1 MDELRLLKL
10 SDVICICGISKSTI
24 QRKVN
29 KNEFPKSLNLG
40 GNCRRLRYID
50 IKKWN
55 DKLITQGA
63 KQNTHKN
70 TNTYANPRERIY

>member
-1 MDELRLLKL
+1 MDELRILKL

-29 KNEFPKSLNLG
+29 NNEFPKSLNLVC
-40 GNCRRLRYID
+40 NCRRWRYID

-55 DKLITQGA
+55 DKLVTQGA
-63 KQNTHKN
+63 KQNVYKN
-70 TNTYANPRERIY
+70 TNTYSKPKRQNV

>member
-10 SDVICICGISKSTI
+10 SDVICICGIFKLTI

-29 KNEFPKSLNLG
+29 NVEFLKSLNLG
-40 GNCRRLRYID
+40 GNCRRWRYID

-55 DKLITQGA
+55 DKLVTEGA
-63 KQNTHKN
+63 K
-70 TNTYANPRERIY
+70 

>member
-40 GNCRRLRYID
+40 SNCRRWRYID

-63 KQNTHKN
+63 K
-70 TNTYANPRERIY
+70 

>member
-29 KNEFPKSLNLG
+29 NGEFPKSLNLG
-40 GNCRRLRYID
+40 GNCRRWRYID

-55 DKLITQGA
+55 DKLVTNGA
-63 KQNTHKN
+63 KQNAHKDKN
-70 TNTYANPRERIY
+70 THPKTNQKNV

>member
-40 GNCRRLRYID
+40 GNCRRWRYID

-63 KQNTHKN
+63 KQNAHKN
-70 TNTYANPRERIY
+70 TNTYAYPKRQNV

>member
-40 GNCRRLRYID
+40 GNCRRWRQMD
-50 IKKWN
+50 IKNWN
-55 DKLITQGA
+55 DKLVTQGA
-63 KQNTHKN
+63 KQNAHKEKN
-70 TNTYANPRERIY
+70 THTKTNQENV